1 MTASWDALAERM
13 ISCRACPEL
22 AAARTRVV
30 VGDKPT
36 GWPVEA
42 TGPRAAGTGQAGTD
56 ARRRP
61 AGGTATGGLALV
73 GEAPGAQED
82 AAGHPFV
89 GRAGQLLDQLL
100 REAGLRRDEVAVL
113 NVIKCRPPGNRTP
126 KAEEIERCRPY
137 LVGQRDALR
146 PGLVVALGLTAAGW
160 FLGRRTTLASARG
173 RVHPVEVGGVGY
185 RLLVTY
191 HPSAAIRFGPRGAP
205 LAALRD
211 DLTLA
216 ANLLA
221 GSA

>member
-22 AAARTRVV
+22 AAARTHVV
-30 VGDKPT
+30 VGDRPP
-36 GWPVEA
+36 GWPQ
-42 TGPRAAGTGQAGTD
+42 PRPGTPSLQAPGTGT
-56 ARRRP
+56 P
-61 AGGTATGGLALV
+61 AGGGGLALV

-100 REAGLRRDEVAVL
+100 REACLRRDEVAVL
-113 NVIKCRPPGNRTP
+113 NVVKCRPPGNRAP
-126 KAEEIERCRPY
+126 KADEIERCRPY
-137 LVGQRDALR
+137 LDGQLEALR

-173 RVHPVEVGGVGY
+173 RVHRVEVGGVAY
-185 RLLVTY
+185 RVLVTY

-205 LAALRD
+205 LAALRE
-211 DLTLA
+211 DLALA
-216 ANLLA
+216 AKLLV

>member
-1 MTASWDALAERM
+1 MTAAWDALAERM
-13 ISCRACPEL
+13 IVCRACPEL
-22 AAARTRVV
+22 AAARTHVV
-30 VGDKPT
+30 VGDKPP
-36 GWPVEA
+36 GWAPA
-42 TGPRAAGTGQAGTD
+42 PGPGA
-56 ARRRP
+56 RP
-61 AGGTATGGLALV
+61 AARTGGARGGLALV

-100 REAGLRRDEVAVL
+100 REAGLARDEVAVL

-126 KAEEIERCRPY
+126 KADEIERCRPY
-137 LVGQRDALR
+137 LTGQLDALR

-173 RVHPVEVGGVGY
+173 RVHEVEAGGIPY
-185 RLLVTY
+185 SLMVTY

-211 DLTLA
+211 DLAMA
-216 ANLLA
+216 AKLLA
-221 GSA
+221 GAA